1 MEDTNILKKEIKP
14 SSGRSVSIPESSPSY
29 KDIGSKIQGQF
40 NEEKWTR
47 ISAKDVSISRF
58 KLLESILE
66 EVFQEDKAQSL
77 KNAAKEH
84 LNGYDASLSARY
96 FLGMLALKE
105 NSPEDLHYLKQLLDQ
120 FQELSKWAVVNYL
133 CDKMLD
139 QSENRAVL
147 RAKSNALEKLGKT
160 KEAIPILEKLAQI
173 DRRNPD
179 IAFKYA
185 DAVISDDLDKGIQ
198 FYKQSAEIYAK
209 NLQFDKLKISWTRI
223 VDLVPEDFSFYR
235 KIERI
240 LSGHR
245 QKEVLADLY
254 IQLVHHYIKQG
265 ALDTIISLCKKILE
279 CNPNYSRFKNE
290 LLKAYREK
298 YKDHSL
304 LEDFIRYSGLLNT
317 RKTITSS
324 IQNFETN
331 IVFDKDNYVFHRSW
345 GVGKTT
351 SINTEEMIVDF
362 KDKKAHK
369 MNIQMALKS
378 LKPLKEG
385 HFLAL
390 QYEQPQQLSEDF
402 ENDITKFFK
411 ILLSSF
417 GGSISL
423 SALRPMICE
432 KYIPEKDWSKWWSK
446 TRNEILRDN
455 LIGVS
460 PQKKDII
467 ELRESPITQSEKY
480 IEKFQGALDLEEKI
494 SIATEAQKESS
505 DMTDF
510 MEYMIPFFKES
521 LKSIDTENRIQSLI
535 LLEMIGDYL
544 KEEDKIVE
552 ESVRT
557 LIIKEMKEFSI
568 EKAVKFGS
576 QLKTSDVLRKYIKL
590 LKTYHANAQEIYLQF
605 LFKVRVKYHKLL
617 IADLIAEKKW
627 DFLNQFFSQLC
638 KKASTYPD
646 IFLSS
651 FRALVYKH
659 WEIPNIVLENHA
671 LIFFRLMNQ
680 LQKIETKGTRL
691 KGITKEL
698 IVGAGQK
705 DFLRFI
711 EQHSKKGSVR
721 RFVSLLR
728 EVTFLNELEKSKFI
742 NTLTQKYFKEFQDE
756 HKLKSD
762 VHIDDLISQSKKKG
776 VGIAS
781 QNAISRMQKELDRI
795 LEVEI
800 PVNSREIGVA
810 QEKGDLRENAE
821 YKVAMEKQVIL
832 QASVSKLETELKE
845 LLPIVGAY
853 IPKEKITLGS
863 KIKLNDKQNK
873 DLFVYSIMDKWDA
886 DIDNGIISYESPLGK
901 ALLNHKIGDIIH
913 FGNDPNK
920 QKLEVLEISNAVDHE
935 GSLS

>member
-1 MEDTNILKKEIKP
+1 MEETNVLKKETK
-14 SSGRSVSIPESSPSY
+14 SSVGEASEAKRSSVDKNLE
-29 KDIGSKIQGQF
+29 SKIQNQF

-47 ISAKDVSISRF
+47 ISTKDVSISRF

-66 EVFQEDKAQSL
+66 ETIQEDKISAL
-77 KNAAKEH
+77 KSASKDH
-84 LNGYDASLSARY
+84 LSGYEASLSARY
-96 FLGMLALKE
+96 FLGMLALKD

-120 FQELSKWAVVNYL
+120 FQNLSKWAVVDYL
-133 CDKMLD
+133 CDKILV

-147 RAKSNALEKLGKT
+147 RAKSTALEKLGKT

-185 DAVISDDLDKGIQ
+185 DAIISDDIDKGIQ
-198 FYKQSAEIYAK
+198 FYKQSAETYAK
-209 NLQFDKLKISWTRI
+209 NLQFDKLKTSWGRI

-245 QKEVLADLY
+245 QKEILADLY
-254 IQLVHHYIKQG
+254 IQLTHHYIKKG
-265 ALDTIISLCKKILE
+265 DIDVIISLCKKILE

-304 LEDFIRYSGLLNT
+304 LEDFIKYSGLLNT
-317 RKTITSS
+317 RKTVTNS

-351 SINTEEMIVDF
+351 SINTEEMIIDF
-362 KDKKAHK
+362 KDKQEHK

-378 LKPLKEG
+378 LKPLRED

-390 QYEQPQQLSEDF
+390 QYEQPQQLSEYFKD
-402 ENDITKFFK
+402 DITKFFK

-417 GGSISL
+417 GGRISL
-423 SALRPMICE
+423 NELKPMICE
-432 KYIPEKDWSKWWSK
+432 RYIPEKVWSKWWSK
-446 TRNEILRDN
+446 TRSEILRDN
-455 LIGVS
+455 LIGIS
-460 PQKKDII
+460 PQRKDII
-467 ELRESPITQSEKY
+467 ELRDSPITQSEKY
-480 IEKFQGALDLEEKI
+480 IEKFQGASSLEEKL
-494 SIATEAQKESS
+494 SIAAEAQKESS

-521 LKSIDTENRIQSLI
+521 LKSIDTESRIQSI
-535 LLEMIGDYL
+535 IILEMIGDYL
-544 KEEDKIVE
+544 KEEDRIVD
-552 ESVRT
+552 ESGKN
-557 LIIKEMKEFSI
+557 LIIDEMKEFSV
-568 EKAVKFGS
+568 EKCVKFGS
-576 QLKTSDVLRKYIKL
+576 QLKTSEILHKYIKW
-590 LKTYHANAQEIYLQF
+590 LKKYRNDSEEIYSQL
-605 LFKVRVKYHKLL
+605 LFKVQVKYHKSL

-627 DFLNQFFSQLC
+627 DFLNKFFSQLC

-646 IFLSS
+646 IFLSN

-659 WEIPNIVLENHA
+659 WEIPGIELDDHS
-671 LIFFRLMNQ
+671 LSFFRLMNQ
-680 LQKIETKGTRL
+680 LQKIESKGTRL
-691 KGITKEL
+691 KGIVKEL
-698 IVGAGQK
+698 IMGSGQK
-705 DFLRFI
+705 DFLKFI
-711 EQHSKKGSVR
+711 DQKSKEGSVR

-728 EVTFLNELEKSKFI
+728 EVGFLNELEKSKFI
-742 NTLTQKYFKEFQDE
+742 NILTQKYSEEFQDE

-762 VHIDDLISQSKKKG
+762 IHIDDLMKESKKKG

-781 QNAISRMQKELDRI
+781 QNAISRMHKELDRI
-795 LEVEI
+795 LQVEI
-800 PVNSREIGVA
+800 PANSKEIGIA

-821 YKVAMEKQVIL
+821 YKAAMERQAIL
-832 QASVSKLETELKE
+832 QASVSKLKTELEE

-853 IPKEKITLGS
+853 IPKGEVTLGS
-863 KIKLNDKQNK
+863 KVKLNDKQNK

-901 ALLNHKIGDIIH
+901 ALLGHKTGDIVE
-913 FGNDPNK
+913 FGTEARK
-920 QKLEVLEISNAVDHE
+920 QELEILEITNAVNHE